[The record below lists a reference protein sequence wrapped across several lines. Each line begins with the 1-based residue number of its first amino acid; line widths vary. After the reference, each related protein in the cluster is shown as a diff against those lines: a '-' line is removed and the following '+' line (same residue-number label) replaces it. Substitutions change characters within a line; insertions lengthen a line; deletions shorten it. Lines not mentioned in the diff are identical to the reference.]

1 MTTRNDDQA
10 TWREQLTPE
19 QYRVTREAATE
30 PPFSGELLQEKRA
43 GTFHCV
49 CCGQDLFRSESKFD
63 SRTGWPSFFQPARPE
78 ALGQH
83 RDVSLG
89 MERTEVHCSQCEA
102 HLGHVFPD
110 GPDPTG
116 LRFCINSVALTFE
129 PDVVDAD
136 VDH

>member
-1 MTTRNDDQA
+1 MTTRNDDQD
-10 TWREQLTPE
+10 TWREKLTPE

-83 RDVSLG
+83 RDGSLG

-129 PDVVDAD
+129 PDVAGAD